1 MHFKKPALENYL
13 FFFPTEACFKNNK
26 RAAVVLPQNLL
37 RKQCGKRFFWIEQAA
52 FGVLIF

>member
-26 RAAVVLPQNLL
+26 RAALFYRRICCENNAENAFFELN
-37 RKQCGKRFFWIEQAA
+37 KRRP
-52 FGVLIF
+52 VC